1 MASVSV
7 NLHARNRNED
17 EILIFSSL
25 GDAKAHIKKEEIETN
40 NRYIIGYSTK
50 NFGNSV
56 VTSSSHKVC
65 WVHGVNPYMYVS
77 LGHQVLKCHHGT
89 DKNKKKKMEKEKTKT
104 FSSEQ
109 HSYAKKKTRH
119 ALQPSKKMDC
129 PASII
134 LKEVL
139 IFTPEEGSSREL
151 DKKMAASNVRSDLSK
166 GIKKIMVVFPN
177 VEHKYHTSG
186 ENAGLLQRIDS
197 DVASKIKE
205 LVVEDGVA
213 NVEEMQRHLTSF
225 VTKNVTPAPSKTN
238 RRFAP
243 TKKVIR
249 YHMNKAAKNGCDS
262 SDDQHNLV
270 QLRRYPMASK
280 YKQFPFWWGT
290 TNPRIRVGS
299 FQLRGYRMRPLLHQ
313 GGISRENRK

>member
-1 MASVSV
+1 MVEHMFANI
-7 NLHARNRNED
+7 NLRTITLD
-17 EILIFSSL
+17 L
-25 GDAKAHIKKEEIETN
+25 K
-40 NRYIIGYSTK
+40 
-50 NFGNSV
+50 V